1 MINQCFKDY
10 ITSFAK
16 KHNVK
21 AVFSLRVEIDGNVF
35 YRLFTSRQNALN
47 FAKNK
52 NEFVMKYDIKDM
64 LRTEQTEAPAHGFS
78 GGAE

>member
-1 MINQCFKDY
+1 MISQCFKDH
-10 ITSFAK
+10 INSFAK
-16 KHNVK
+16 KHNIK

-52 NEFVMKYDIKDM
+52 NEFVMRYDIKDM
-64 LRTEQTEAPAHGFS
+64 LRTEQNEAPAHGFS

>member
-1 MINQCFKDY
+1 M
-10 ITSFAK
+10 
-16 KHNVK
+16 
-21 AVFSLRVEIDGNVF
+21 
-35 YRLFTSRQNALN
+35 QNALN